1 MKNNL
6 MFSTLLVIALV
17 ASACSAAP
25 TAMPATAMP
34 ATAMPAT
41 AMPATIA
48 PVIPVTGATPTPAPT
63 AMSVATP
70 TITAVVAASQNAS
83 LGSFLVDAN
92 GMTLYVFTKDTA
104 ATGSNTAVSACTGG
118 CATLWPPLLTNGA
131 PSAGTGATA
140 SLLGTLTRPDGSV
153 QVTYNGWP
161 LYDYSLDK
169 TAGDTNGQGFKGVWF
184 ALTPAGTQVTAAL
197 PAETAAMPAETAAP
211 VATDETAP
219 SGY

>member
-1 MKNNL
+1 MKNKL
-6 MFSTLLVIALV
+6 MVSALLMVVLV

-34 ATAMPAT
+34 ATAMPVVPITGAAT
-41 AMPATIA
+41 DTPPAMPTS
-48 PVIPVTGATPTPAPT
+48 P
-63 AMSVATP
+63 
-70 TITAVVAASQNAS
+70 AVVAASQNAS
-83 LGSFLVDAN
+83 LGSILVDSN

-104 ATGSNTAVSACTGG
+104 ATSSSAAVSACTAS

-140 SLLGTLTRPDGSV
+140 SMLGTLTRPDGSV

-161 LYDYSLDK
+161 LYNYSLDK
-169 TAGDTNGQGFKGVWF
+169 AAGDTNGQAFKGVWF
-184 ALTPAGTQVTAAL
+184 ALTPAGTQAA
-197 PAETAAMPAETAAP
+197 AGMPAATMPPAATLPP
-211 VATDETAP
+211 VPTS